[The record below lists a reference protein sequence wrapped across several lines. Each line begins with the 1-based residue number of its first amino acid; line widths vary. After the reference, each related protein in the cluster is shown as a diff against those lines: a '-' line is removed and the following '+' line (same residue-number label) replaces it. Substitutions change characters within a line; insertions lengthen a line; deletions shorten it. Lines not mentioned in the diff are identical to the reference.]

1 MADEG
6 SVATEAPSTRNASK
20 ALAPSEKL
28 EDQRR
33 RNINT
38 CSNCGWPFNWA
49 GSSTTV
55 LTSGLRRLEDSLVS
69 AAAANH
75 NDVGLYGNAQ
85 GAHLLHSHMKN
96 YWPTHAHAYA
106 YPAYPATCRA
116 AACSFE
122 LCKNT
127 KVLKDTNTNES
138 DKDWLKASRRSR
150 NFFDMT
156 HLEWDVQI
164 SKWIKALLT
173 SWINKGIDAAA
184 ERIRKLGIHAEEAS
198 LQDPTPLN
206 LRPIADQF
214 KMLYGGVIVQCAVV
228 MLNDSRNRHAVF
240 KGEHENFVLGIDN
253 MLKLSCDIST
263 QVVIALRTG
272 FHLHQNQPDRSLA
285 ETHAESLTQWKE
297 ALNPVQHRFKP
308 KHWEDTVFAACHRC
322 NAQHTVESK
331 SHHNAYSLFGIADTA
346 VTPDARTKWQVPK
359 AEESIATGCH
369 EAARRLSQG
378 IRDRM
383 TNLSTANL
391 GDQTLSIVADAK
403 AQYKFWSEPI
413 TAPAPGPPIEADVF
427 KSLSSEFINGAL
439 ASTYVELQTL
449 NTTLFDLHDDI
460 FFCSMSTARTDLAN
474 LLARLAI
481 IHNAF
486 MNLLQRD
493 DLNLLCCQSITE
505 LESITELNASTS
517 QYKVGD
523 LDYTITNVLTPLQ
536 QQIDYAAQ
544 RLFPYVESWND
555 DAWDLFHTSV
565 HKQICEAHTTAYTML
580 GCTPL
585 EAATRFVSHAVR
597 VSVILQLN
605 LQFATGTNYDKNM
618 MKRVESRNKHL
629 LNVSKV
635 TASLHHVENTLPL
648 TDTSNPDNH
657 LTLTLTQWKIQE
669 KARLEQTQQIP
680 DLHFFKFAHRHDKK
694 SSSTRVGEDWSL
706 YEHCFTPGG
715 LHEYIEAITRVNL
728 QSAACLVAAGHLDS
742 QHHISSKSWP
752 RNLSYILPTAAALW
766 ATASMWFSL
775 QLVQIMQCS
784 ADSVVSPYVEYF
796 EVLWRFVVVETAPLQ
811 VLNRKKSTVVNKGTN
826 LVAALQFKWIQD
838 NLVMGN
844 RQNSINAT
852 EKAAEAVIKTVQY
865 LTKALYTYFDDN
877 DPHKADEIQKKAPAL
892 FMIAVL
898 AAFQFDE
905 DDTQTN
911 TNLMAAQNLL
921 VAVFHSTNIRSTKV
935 GKWVKRI
942 EDKVGQDSEHD
953 SNALASMQKGGKQK
967 QAMKQAVDK
976 EAVSFCADDRRLQ
989 LNRDAACNVLLQWSQ
1004 LRLCLPTK
1012 SQLIAL
1018 LRDLAGGDPQVPL
1031 SPVYVVGLLQKKA
1044 DARHAVQIM
1053 LRLAQLL
1060 CVDTDSAH
1068 MDTQVALQLRKLLHD
1083 ANPLATVAY

>member
-69 AAAANH
+69 AAAAND
-75 NDVGLYGNAQ
+75 NDVGLYGKPEKT
-85 GAHLLHSHMKN
+85 HLLHAHMKN

-138 DKDWLKASRRSR
+138 DEDWLKASRRSR
-150 NFFDMT
+150 NLFDMT
-156 HLEWDVQI
+156 HLEWDHII

-173 SWINKGIDAAA
+173 SWINKGVDAAA
-184 ERIRKLGIHAEEAS
+184 ERIGKLGIHAEKA
-198 LQDPTPLN
+198 LLKNHTAAN
-206 LRPIADQF
+206 LKPIADQF

-297 ALNPVQHRFKP
+297 ALNPVQHRFKS
-308 KHWEDTVFAACHRC
+308 KHWEHTVFAACHRC

-346 VTPDARTKWQVPK
+346 VTPDERTKLQVPK
-359 AEESIATGCH
+359 PEESIATGC
-369 EAARRLSQG
+369 EKEARRLSQG

-391 GDQTLSIVADAK
+391 GDQTLSIVADANAK
-403 AQYKFWSEPI
+403 YKFWSAPI
-413 TAPAPGPPIEADVF
+413 TGIAPGPPIDAEVF

-449 NTTLFDLHDDI
+449 NTTLVDLHRDI
-460 FFCSMSTARTDLAN
+460 FFCSTNLLAAN

-505 LESITELNASTS
+505 LESITELDALTS
-517 QYKVGD
+517 QYKVSD
-523 LDYTITNVLTPLQ
+523 LDYTDTNVLTPLQ

-544 RLFPYVESWND
+544 RLSPYVESWND

-565 HKQICEAHTTAYTML
+565 HKQICKAHTTAYRML
-580 GCTPL
+580 GCSPL

-605 LQFATGTNYDKNM
+605 LQFATGTDYDQDM
-618 MKRVESRNKHL
+618 TKRVESRNKNL

-635 TASLHHVENTLPL
+635 TASLHNVASTLTL
-648 TDTSNPDNH
+648 TDTSDADDH
-657 LTLTLTQWKIQE
+657 VTLSLKDWKIQDT
-669 KARLEQTQQIP
+669 ARLKQTRNIP
-680 DLHFFKFAHRHDKK
+680 DLHFFKFAHSRDKE

-742 QHHISSKSWP
+742 QHHISSKFWP
-752 RNLSYILPTAAALW
+752 RNLSYMLPTAAALW

-905 DDTQTN
+905 DDTHTN
-911 TNLMAAQNLL
+911 TNLIAAENLL
-921 VAVFHSTNIRSTKV
+921 VAVFHSTKIRQTRVGHWARKIEGKV
-935 GKWVKRI
+935 K
-942 EDKVGQDSEHD
+942 QDSEHD
-953 SNALASMQKGGKQK
+953 SNALASMRKGKERK
-967 QAMKQAVDK
+967 KAMEAVVIND
-976 EAVSFCADDRRLQ
+976 AVSFCADDRRLQ
-989 LNRDAACNVLLQWSQ
+989 LNKDAACNVLLQWSQ

-1018 LRDLAGGDPQVPL
+1018 LRDLAGGDPQTPL

-1060 CVDTDSAH
+1060 CVETDSAH